1 MGRTWTGVLAAL
13 LVASTAAAG
22 PTFAPATLEY
32 YFRIDWQVS
41 QSRRGPVVEGYVYN
55 KSAMTADRMTLRIDQ
70 LDAAGQVVASQ
81 TTWVLGGV
89 PPNNRAW
96 FEARVPQAAN
106 YHVEIVGFDWVGRGG
121 SGGG

>member
-1 MGRTWTGVLAAL
+1 MCRTWTGVLAAL
-13 LVASTAAAG
+13 LVASTAVAG

-32 YFRIDWQVS
+32 YFRIEWQVA

-96 FEARVPQAAN
+96 FEARVPQAVN